1 MANVD
6 PIDEMNPYAAPKA
19 DLRREDVGRS
29 KTRGIDLSVENPFLT
44 IWTRPRATIR
54 GILNTN
60 PTYLVLPL
68 AMAGGVIQALGRAAQ
83 MHAGDQLPLARILI
97 MAVLLGLIF
106 GLIGIDIGGA
116 LISWAGRR
124 LGGHGSS
131 EELRAAIAWSQ
142 VPALATILIWFL
154 QIDLIGREMF
164 TSKKPVLDRSP
175 GLGLV
180 LMITGVITIILSI
193 WAFFTMLKCI
203 GEAHGFSAWRAW
215 GLLILIGL
223 PILLILVLLDMASR
237 FPPF

>member
-6 PIDEMNPYAAPKA
+6 PLDEMNPYAAPEA
-19 DLRREDVGRS
+19 DLCREDVGRS

-68 AMAGGVIQALGRAAQ
+68 AMAGGVTQTLDSAAQ
-83 MHAGDQLPLARILI
+83 TNAGDQLPLARILI
-97 MAVLLGLIF
+97 MGTLLGMMC
-106 GLIGIDIGGA
+106 GLIGIYIGGA
-116 LISWAGRR
+116 LLSWAGRR

-142 VPALATILIWFL
+142 VPALARIPIWIL

-164 TSKKPVLDRSP
+164 TSKKPVLHGSP

-180 LMITGVITIILSI
+180 LIITGVIGIILGI

-215 GLLILIGL
+215 GLLILTVGI

-237 FPPF
+237 